1 MKNKNQQKY
10 KQLAEEW
17 FLKGNH
23 DIETAQLL
31 FDKEGYNEVICF
43 HIHQAIEKYLKG
55 FLVYNGVRHKRIH
68 DLEELIKAC
77 GDIDSNFLNFLDEC
91 SSITEYYFESRYPLG
106 DIINYPL
113 ERVKESLD
121 AAYNIIG
128 LIDDKMKAGN
138 EREKECKKLEI

>member
-1 MKNKNQQKY
+1 MRDENKEQQKR

-31 FDKEGYNEVICF
+31 FDERGYNEVICF

-55 FLVYNGVRHKRIH
+55 FLVYNGVRYKRIH
-68 DLEELIKAC
+68 DLEELVKAC
-77 GDIDSNFLNFLDEC
+77 GDIDNDFLTYLDEC

-106 DIINYPL
+106 DIINYLL
-113 ERVKESLD
+113 EDVKDSLD
-121 AAYNIIG
+121 VAYKIIG
-128 LIDDKMKAGN
+128 LVNDKIKADN
-138 EREKECKKLEI
+138 EEK